1 VVAPPSLIALACA
14 ALVAAG
20 VDAAAAQSPDA
31 SAIRPDPPPG
41 ASRPTPD
48 PAPAAARPAAPQ
60 ATRQAATTRS
70 VPTPQP
76 AGAAGAKTAGAP
88 AKVRPRTKPRAAVK
102 RRAPRR
108 ERDRDVLV
116 RPPDAG
122 LVRRA
127 AALVSPAV
135 PDRAV
140 ASGQSSVD
148 GALLGAAAL
157 ALLAV
162 TAASASL
169 VSQVS
174 RASRTGRW
182 G

>member
-48 PAPAAARPAAPQ
+48 PAPTAAPQ
-60 ATRQAATTRS
+60 STRQTATTRS

-76 AGAAGAKTAGAP
+76 AGAAGAKPTQDAVAP
-88 AKVRPRTKPRAAVK
+88 AKVRSRTKVRGAAK
-102 RRAPRR
+102 RRAPWR
-108 ERDRDVLV
+108 EQDRDVPA
-116 RPPDAG
+116 RAPDAG
-122 LVRRA
+122 LIHRA
-127 AALVSPAV
+127 VALASPAV
-135 PDRAV
+135 PARAV

-169 VSQVS
+169 VSLVS